1 MRILLCHNHY
11 QQPGGEDQVFAAE
24 AQLLEDYGHHIV
36 RFTRHNRTVEQLGW
50 WQTAVKCVW
59 NQAVYRELRELIRRE
74 RPDVMHCT
82 NIFPLISPA
91 AYWAARHERIPV
103 VQSLHNYRL
112 LCPNAQLLRDGRVCE
127 QCAGRRVAWPSV
139 THACYRDSRAGSA
152 VVTAML
158 AFHRKLRTWTRAVD
172 RFIALTEFSRGKL
185 IAGGLPAEKI
195 VVKPNFVARDPGPGR
210 GRGGYAVFIGRLA
223 PEKGL
228 AVLLDAWSRMPQPIS
243 LKIVGDGPMA
253 NTVRDAA
260 ERDPAIEW
268 LGRRSHDEVMAVLGD
283 AAVLV
288 MPSLGYETFGLVIAE
303 AFSRGTPVIAS
314 RLGAVG
320 ELVDHG
326 RTGLLF
332 TAGDA
337 GDLAAAVGQFWDE
350 PQCAT
355 HMRQPARAEFEAK
368 YTRERNYEQL
378 MSIYEDVVGA
388 RHVLVPHLAR
398 PTSKGWKGKASGSTH
413 NPS

>member
-1 MRILLCHNHY
+1 
-11 QQPGGEDQVFAAE
+11 
-24 AQLLEDYGHHIV
+24 
-36 RFTRHNRTVEQLGW
+36 
-50 WQTAVKCVW
+50 
-59 NQAVYRELRELIRRE
+59 
-74 RPDVMHCT
+74 
-82 NIFPLISPA
+82 
-91 AYWAARHERIPV
+91 
-103 VQSLHNYRL
+103 
-112 LCPNAQLLRDGRVCE
+112 
-127 QCAGRRVAWPSV
+127 
-139 THACYRDSRAGSA
+139 
-152 VVTAML
+152 
-158 AFHRKLRTWTRAVD
+158 
-172 RFIALTEFSRGKL
+172 
-185 IAGGLPAEKI
+185 
-195 VVKPNFVARDPGPGR
+195 
-210 GRGGYAVFIGRLA
+210 
-223 PEKGL
+223 
-228 AVLLDAWSRMPQPIS
+228 
-243 LKIVGDGPMA
+243 
-253 NTVRDAA
+253 
-260 ERDPAIEW
+260 
-268 LGRRSHDEVMAVLGD
+268 
-283 AAVLV
+283 